1 MGRGWDTG
9 LRRLGKEERGK
20 EWVVFFNKYLIKTFN
35 SWQKASIYIYNTCIY
50 TYMHVCIC
58 TRTDVF
64 VTMLECNVKSRLVA
78 LRLQRLL
85 VRCTRPWSRCHL
97 HLQWLYSRRGRV
109 SPPLASNHYHHH
121 HHPCIGLLKSLMSFP
136 CVSKAD
142 WLRKSGR
149 GSTSSG
155 FGILHW
161 LVFLQ
166 SLLLC
171 WIY

>member
-1 MGRGWDTG
+1 MT
-9 LRRLGKEERGK
+9 K
-20 EWVVFFNKYLIKTFN
+20 
-35 SWQKASIYIYNTCIY
+35 SIYVYNTCIY

-58 TRTDVF
+58 TCTDVF
-64 VTMLECNVKSRLVA
+64 VTMLECNIKSRLVA
-78 LRLQRLL
+78 LYSAPASPLHSAGEPAWTHHQSLTTSQRN
-85 VRCTRPWSRCHL
+85 SHL
-97 HLQWLYSRRGRV
+97 HLQWLYSRRGGV
-109 SPPLASNHYHHH
+109 SPPLASNHH
-121 HHPCIGLLKSLMSFP
+121 HHPCIGLLKSLVSFP

-142 WLRKSGR
+142 WLIKSGR
-149 GSTSSG
+149 VGTSSG

>member
-1 MGRGWDTG
+1 MT
-9 LRRLGKEERGK
+9 K
-20 EWVVFFNKYLIKTFN
+20 
-35 SWQKASIYIYNTCIY
+35 SIYIYNTCIY

-58 TRTDVF
+58 TRMDVF
-64 VTMLECNVKSRLVA
+64 LLECNVKSRLVA
-78 LRLQRLL
+78 LCPQRLL
-85 VRCTRPWSRCHL
+85 VRRAGPGGGPQSERTISPSSH
-97 HLQWLYSRRGRV
+97 HNATVIYIFSGYIQEEAGSPP
-109 SPPLASNHYHHH
+109 PPLASNHHH
-121 HHPCIGLLKSLMSFP
+121 HHPRIGLLKSLASFP

-149 GSTSSG
+149 GGTSSG